1 MEITVLRDRAWFG
14 RKRELRLLVDDVE
27 VGRLRQ
33 KQKLTLSIPAGA
45 QRLVAVMGRGRTD
58 PFALDGLA
66 DGATLHIG
74 GYLTFNL
81 LRNVGVVFLPLQI
94 RQVDRAP

>member
-27 VGRLRQ
+27 VGRLHQ
-33 KQKLTLSIPAGA
+33 KQKLTISVPDGA
-45 QRLVAVMGRGRTD
+45 QRLVAEMGRGRTD
-58 PFALDGLA
+58 PFALDGLT

-94 RQVDRAP
+94 RRVDPDT